1 MLGISILKDYFSP
14 MADKESI
21 IVKAARMASQANAG
35 ADMDSVDSHG
45 AEPVGELGL
54 GNGTLVPIQATTRDI
69 MRMRDANFYTEEE
82 LATRRIIYDS
92 MEDSAVQSAF
102 MNLRTNI
109 LRRCQNK
116 GSVILVTSVA
126 YGGGAS
132 FVAMNLAAAMAADE
146 TKTSL
151 LVNCNMGKTGIIDE
165 LPELDAKGVSDFIDN
180 PEISAHE
187 IIHPSGIRR
196 VRVAPAGTKR
206 NSYREFFTDKRWR
219 KLIRELKHRY
229 RDRYVIV
236 DSPPLGQSATAE
248 TLQDVADYV
257 LIVVPYGR
265 VSDRQLSAATRQ
277 IPPEK
282 VLGVVM
288 NDTPNIITDHQT

>member
-1 MLGISILKDYFSP
+1 

-21 IVKAARMASQANAG
+21 IVKAARMASQANAEVDVDAVEARD
-35 ADMDSVDSHG
+35 ADPI
-45 AEPVGELGL
+45 EGL
-54 GNGTLVPIQATTRDI
+54 GFVNGNGALVPKQSTSRDI
-69 MRMRDANFYTEEE
+69 MRMRDANFYTDEE
-82 LATRRIIYDS
+82 LSARRIIHDS
-92 MEDSAVQSAF
+92 MEESAVQSAF

-109 LRRCQNK
+109 LRRCQSK
-116 GSVILVTSVA
+116 GSVILVTSIA
-126 YGGGAS
+126 YDGGAS

-151 LVNCNMGKTGIIDE
+151 LVNCNMGKTGVVDD
-165 LPELDAKGVSDFIDN
+165 LTDPAAKGVSDFIDN
-180 PEISAHE
+180 PELSAHE

-196 VRVAPAGTKR
+196 VRVIPPGTKR
-206 NSYREFFTDKRWR
+206 GSYREFFTDKRWR

-248 TLQDVADYV
+248 TLLDAADYV

-265 VSDRQLSAATRQ
+265 VSDRQLTAATRQ

-288 NDTPNIITDHQT
+288 NDTPNIITEHQT

>member
-1 MLGISILKDYFSP
+1 MSDN
-14 MADKESI
+14 ESI
-21 IVKAARMASQANAG
+21 IVKAARMASVQAEAQAEAEEERLIDENQESAFGQG
-35 ADMDSVDSHG
+35 A
-45 AEPVGELGL
+45 
-54 GNGTLVPIQATTRDI
+54 LVPKKTTSRDI
-69 MRMRDANFYTEEE
+69 LRMRDADLFNQEE
-82 LATRRIIYDS
+82 LAARRIIHDN
-92 MEDSAVQSAF
+92 MEDRAVQSAF

-116 GSVILVTSVA
+116 GSVILVASIA
-126 YGGGAS
+126 YDGGAS
-132 FVAMNLAAAMAADE
+132 FVSMNLAAAMAADE

-151 LVNCNMGKTGIIDE
+151 LMNCNMGETGVIDE
-165 LPELDAKGVSDFIDN
+165 LVEKDAKGVSDFIDN
-180 PEISAHE
+180 PELSAHE

-196 VRVAPAGTKR
+196 VRVIPPGSKR

-219 KLIRELKHRY
+219 KLIREVKHRY
-229 RDRYVIV
+229 RDRYVII
-236 DSPPLGQSATAE
+236 DSPPLGHSATAE

-265 VSDRQLSAATRQ
+265 VSERQLSAATRQ

>member
-1 MLGISILKDYFSP
+1 MSN
-14 MADKESI
+14 KESI
-21 IVKAARMASQANAG
+21 IVKAARMASQAADKKREAAEKESQQRAAEGLDLSLGG
-35 ADMDSVDSHG
+35 A
-45 AEPVGELGL
+45 
-54 GNGTLVPIQATTRDI
+54 LVPKTATTRDI
-69 MRMRDANFYTEEE
+69 MRMRDASFFSDEE
-82 LATRRIIYDS
+82 LAARRIIYDN
-92 MEDSAVQSAF
+92 MGNTAVQAAF

-116 GSVILVTSVA
+116 GSVILVTTVS
-126 YGGGAS
+126 YDGGAS
-132 FVAMNLAAAMAADE
+132 FVSINLAAALAADE

-151 LVNCNMGKTGIIDE
+151 LINCNMGKTGVVDD
-165 LPELDAKGVSDFIDN
+165 LTDPAAKGVSDFIDN
-180 PEISAHE
+180 PELSAHE

-196 VRVAPAGTKR
+196 VRIIPPGTKR

-236 DSPPLGQSATAE
+236 DSPPIGQSATAE
-248 TLQDVADYV
+248 TLQDVVDYV
-257 LIVVPYGR
+257 LIVVPYGKI
-265 VSDRQLSAATRQ
+265 SDRQLTAATRQ

-288 NDTPNIITDHQT
+288 NDTPNILEEHQD

>member
-1 MLGISILKDYFSP
+1 MSN
-14 MADKESI
+14 KESI
-21 IVKAARMASQANAG
+21 IVKAARMASEAADQQRQADENEHESRYRATE
-35 ADMDSVDSHG
+35 DLDV
-45 AEPVGELGL
+45 GL
-54 GNGTLVPIQATTRDI
+54 GGALVPKTATARDI
-69 MRMRDANFYTEEE
+69 MRMRDASFFSDEE
-82 LATRRIIYDS
+82 LAARRIIYDN
-92 MEDSAVQSAF
+92 MEDTAVQAAF

-116 GSVILVTSVA
+116 GSVILVTTVS
-126 YGGGAS
+126 YDGGAS
-132 FVAMNLAAAMAADE
+132 FVSINLAAALAADE

-151 LVNCNMGKTGIIDE
+151 LVNCNMGKTGVVDD
-165 LPELDAKGVSDFIDN
+165 LTDSDAKGVSDFIDN
-180 PEISAHE
+180 PELSAHE

-196 VRVAPAGTKR
+196 VRIIPPGTKR

-248 TLQDVADYV
+248 TLQDVVDYV
-257 LIVVPYGR
+257 LIVVPYGKI
-265 VSDRQLSAATRQ
+265 SDRQLKAATRQ

-288 NDTPNIITDHQT
+288 NDTPNVLAEHQN